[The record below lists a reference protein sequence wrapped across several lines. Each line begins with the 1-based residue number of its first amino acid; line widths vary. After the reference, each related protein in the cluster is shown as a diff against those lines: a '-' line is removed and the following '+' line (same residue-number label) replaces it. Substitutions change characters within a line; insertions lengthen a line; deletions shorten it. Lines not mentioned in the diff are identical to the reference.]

1 MDYSLNGNNRTVYT
15 FSSTYIHWGCLCFLF
30 VKILAMSV
38 TEMTSLTKFLPYQRL
53 GHDGFDD
60 EETGER
66 YVGKSRS
73 WFRSKRVP
81 IRRRFKLK
89 VPSLRRF
96 LRRKVRLFSSVRLSF
111 AKVLKRFKESQAHFG
126 DIFAGNYLFV
136 QINPTS
142 LKCRKKGHDLNGLSS
157 RYSISKVA

>member
-1 MDYSLNGNNRTVYT
+1 
-15 FSSTYIHWGCLCFLF
+15 
-30 VKILAMSV
+30 MSV

-53 GHDGFDD
+53 GHDDGFDD
-60 EETGER
+60 EEIGER

-96 LRRKVRLFSSVRLSF
+96 LRRKVRVLSSVRLSF

>member
-1 MDYSLNGNNRTVYT
+1 
-15 FSSTYIHWGCLCFLF
+15 
-30 VKILAMSV
+30 MSG
-38 TEMTSLTKFLPYQRL
+38 TEMASLTKFLPYQRL
-53 GHDGFDD
+53 GHDDGFDGYDD
-60 EETGER
+60 EEIGER

-73 WFRSKRVP
+73 WFRFKRVP

-96 LRRKVRLFSSVRLSF
+96 LRRKVRLLSSVRLSC

-136 QINPTS
+136 QINPKS
-142 LKCRKKGHDLNGLSS
+142 LKSLKKGHDLNGLSS

>member
-1 MDYSLNGNNRTVYT
+1 MLSL
-15 FSSTYIHWGCLCFLF
+15 FF
-30 VKILAMSV
+30 VSKILAISG
-38 TEMTSLTKFLPYQRL
+38 TEMASLTKFLPYQRL
-53 GHDGFDD
+53 GHDGGFDD
-60 EETGER
+60 EEIEER

-73 WFRSKRVP
+73 WFRFKRVP

-96 LRRKVRLFSSVRLSF
+96 LRKKVRLFSSVRLSC
-111 AKVLKRFKESQAHFG
+111 AKALKSFKESQVHFG

-142 LKCRKKGHDLNGLSS
+142 LKSLKKGHDLNGLSS